1 MMTACVL
8 WMMTF
13 CIAVCFVL
21 PSVLAETATA
31 GSSRQESRDRA
42 FDVGNRAKPTTAVTS
57 RKTSNKPKL
66 SKQANRETVATTPK
80 TDLASSPAI
89 QQSYSYDSQSSW
101 TKRIPKRYTGTR
113 DSDILDVPLPLHNK
127 EPKAAVNTYGPPS
140 TENVNRTTNPAA
152 TTTTTGSRS
161 SAHVKDSIQA
171 YISKRLDR
179 IEELSDV

>member
-8 WMMTF
+8 WMITF

-21 PSVLAETATA
+21 PSVLAETTTV

-42 FDVGNRAKPTTAVTS
+42 NDARNRSKATTAVTAS
-57 RKTSNKPKL
+57 KTSNKPKL
-66 SKQANRETVATTPK
+66 YKHANRETVAATPK
-80 TDLASSPAI
+80 TDPSSSSAI

-101 TKRIPKRYTGTR
+101 TKRIPKRSTAAR
-113 DSDILDVPLPLHNK
+113 DGDILDVPLPLHNK
-127 EPKAAVNTYGPPS
+127 EPKAAVNTYGPLS
-140 TENVNRTTNPAA
+140 TENARRTANP
-152 TTTTTGSRS
+152 TTTVSGS
-161 SAHVKDSIQA
+161 SAHVKDPIHA